1 MKRQA
6 GQCRYGTGPNKF
18 NRCSAAP
25 KRGERQE
32 ELRMGKVTGFLE
44 IDRQMQRYQPASD
57 RVRHFREFTL
67 PMSDKEVEKQA
78 ARCMDCGV
86 PYCHGPTGCPVH
98 NQIPDWNDLV
108 YGGEWEEAIRNLHS
122 TNNFPEWTGRICP
135 APCEEACT
143 LNLEDAPVT
152 IKNIEQAI
160 ADRAYQDGHIRPFPP
175 DTKSGKTVAI
185 IGSGPAGMAAAQQ
198 LGRVGH
204 DVHVYERESRA
215 GGLMRFGIPD
225 FKIEKH
231 FVDRRIEQ
239 MQGEGVSFFCGVEIG
254 VDKSVASL
262 LEDYDAVLYCGGSEK
277 PRSAGIPGT
286 QLNGVHDAM
295 PYLVQ
300 QNKRVAGDAPQSVAW
315 AAEPILAGGKHV
327 VVVGGGDT
335 ASDCIGTAFRQ
346 GAVRVTQLDIR
357 PQPPER
363 EDKLTVWPY
372 WATKM
377 RTSSS
382 QAEGAEREFQVA
394 TLEFIGEDDHLT
406 GVRCCEVD
414 DKRRPVSGT
423 EFLIRA
429 DLAFIAIGFSGP
441 LERGVLAEL
450 SGQLT
455 IGVDRRGSTNV
466 EASDLDYKTGIEGF
480 FAAGDARRG
489 QSLVVWA
496 IREGRQAA
504 RAIDEYLMGASLLPR

>member
-1 MKRQA
+1 
-6 GQCRYGTGPNKF
+6 
-18 NRCSAAP
+18 
-25 KRGERQE
+25 
-32 ELRMGKVTGFLE
+32 MGKVTGFLE
-44 IDRQMQRYQPASD
+44 IDRQVHKYQPASD
-57 RVRHFREFTL
+57 RIRHFREFTL

-108 YGGEWEEAIRNLHS
+108 YAGDWEGAIRNLHS

-143 LNLEDAPVT
+143 LNLEDIPVA
-152 IKNIEQAI
+152 IKTIEQAI
-160 ADRAYQDGHIRPFPP
+160 ADKAYELGHIRPTPA
-175 DTKSGKTVAI
+175 DRKTGKKVAI

-198 LGRVGH
+198 LGRAGH
-204 DVHVYERESRA
+204 DVHVYERESRP
-215 GGLMRFGIPD
+215 GGLMRYGIPD

-231 FVDRRIEQ
+231 YVDRRVVQ
-239 MQGEGVSFFCGVEIG
+239 MAGEGVTFFCGVNVG
-254 VDKSVASL
+254 VDKSVAEL
-262 LEDYDAVLYCGGSEK
+262 LAGYDAVIYCGGSET
-277 PRSAGIPGT
+277 PREAGIPGAD
-286 QLNGVHDAM
+286 LEGVHDAM

-300 QNKRVAGDAPQSVAW
+300 QNRRVGGEDIQSVAW
-315 AAEPILAGGKHV
+315 QAAPILAGGKHV

-382 QAEGAEREFQVA
+382 QAEGVEREFQVA
-394 TLEFIGEDDHLT
+394 TLDFVGEDGVLT
-406 GVRCCEVD
+406 GVRCCQVD
-414 DKRRPVSGT
+414 EKRRPVAGT
-423 EFLIRA
+423 EFFIRA
-429 DLAFIAIGFSGP
+429 DLAFIAIGFAGP
-441 LERGVLAEL
+441 FKDGVLSELGDALELER
-450 SGQLT
+450 
-455 IGVDRRGSTNV
+455 DRRGSTNV
-466 EASDLDYKTGIEGF
+466 IASETDYRTSIDKLFT
-480 FAAGDARRG
+480 AGDIRRG

-504 RAIDEYLMGASLLPR
+504 RAVDEFLMGSSVLPR

>member
-1 MKRQA
+1 
-6 GQCRYGTGPNKF
+6 
-18 NRCSAAP
+18 
-25 KRGERQE
+25 
-32 ELRMGKVTGFLE
+32 MGKVTGFLE
-44 IDRQMQRYQPASD
+44 IDRQVHKYQPASD
-57 RVRHFREFTL
+57 RIRHFREFTL
-67 PMSDKEVEKQA
+67 PMSDTEVEKQA

-86 PYCHGPTGCPVH
+86 PYCHGPQGCPVH

-108 YGGEWEEAIRNLHS
+108 YRGDWETAIRNLHS

-143 LNLEDAPVT
+143 LNLEDIPVA
-152 IKNIEQAI
+152 IKTIEQAI
-160 ADRAYQDGHIRPFPP
+160 ADKAYELGYVRPYPA
-175 DTKSGKTVAI
+175 DRKTGKKVAI

-198 LGRVGH
+198 LARTGH
-204 DVHVYERESRA
+204 EVHVFERESKP

-231 FVDRRIEQ
+231 YIDRRVEQ
-239 MQGEGVSFFCGVEIG
+239 LQGEGVTFHCNVNIG
-254 VDKSVASL
+254 VDKPVAEL
-262 LEDYDAVLYCGGSEK
+262 LAEHDAVLYCGGSEV
-277 PRSAGIPGT
+277 PRPAGIPGAE
-286 QLNGVHDAM
+286 LNGVYDAM

-300 QNKRVAGDAPQSVAW
+300 QNKRVAGEDITSVAW

-357 PQPPER
+357 PRPPEK

-394 TLEFIGEDDHLT
+394 TLEFIGDEDGQLT
-406 GVRCCEVD
+406 GVKCCEVD
-414 DKRRPVSGT
+414 EKRKPIEDT
-423 EFLIRA
+423 EFVIRA
-429 DLAFIAIGFSGP
+429 DLAFIAIGFAGP
-441 LERGVLAEL
+441 VADGVLTECGDKLATAL
-450 SGQLT
+450 
-455 IGVDRRGSTNV
+455 DARRSTNV
-466 EASDLDYKTGIEGF
+466 VANDKDYRTSIDRL
-480 FAAGDARRG
+480 FAAGDVRRG

-504 RAIDEYLMGASLLPR
+504 RAIDEFLMGSSVLPR